1 MAYQL
6 VIGNKNTSSWSLR
19 PWVAMKHAGIP
30 FTEININLRDPDA
43 KAQILRRSPSGR
55 VPALLTGGDLIWD
68 TLAILEYLAETHPTA
83 GLWPASPDARARA
96 RSVSAEM
103 HAGFRALRKHCPMD
117 ILARTP
123 QDGLLPQV
131 EADVRRIV
139 AIWGE
144 CRDRFGT
151 GGPFL
156 FGVFCAADAMYAPVA
171 TRFRTYLADLGRYGD
186 DSGVAQDYVRAV
198 LALPAFLEWERD
210 ARTETAAAAS

>member
-19 PWVAMKHAGIP
+19 PWIAMKHAGIP
-30 FTEININLRDPDA
+30 FTEINVNLRDPDA
-43 KAQILRRSPSGR
+43 KAQILRRSPSGK
-55 VPALLTGGDLIWD
+55 VPALLSGGDLIWD

-144 CRDRFGT
+144 CRDRFGA
-151 GGPFL
+151 GGPLL
-156 FGVFCAADAMYAPVA
+156 FGAFCAADAMYAPVA

-186 DSGVAQDYVRAV
+186 EQGVAQAYADAL

-210 ARTETAAAAS
+210 ARAETAAGAS